1 MGQSPILEKITPRL
15 VRLPWQHMDM
25 QAGKQHQIVTKNTPS
40 PSNKSARIITSIN
53 TYKVG
58 RGMISELNSMDQC
71 GYLATWFYISVFYMG
86 LDILVF

>member
-1 MGQSPILEKITPRL
+1 MYFHENLNKMSKNILYGTKSNPRENHASPR
-15 VRLPWQHMDM
+15 
-25 QAGKQHQIVTKNTPS
+25 QAPLATHGHTLS

-71 GYLATWFYISVFYMG
+71 GYWAT
-86 LDILVF
+86 